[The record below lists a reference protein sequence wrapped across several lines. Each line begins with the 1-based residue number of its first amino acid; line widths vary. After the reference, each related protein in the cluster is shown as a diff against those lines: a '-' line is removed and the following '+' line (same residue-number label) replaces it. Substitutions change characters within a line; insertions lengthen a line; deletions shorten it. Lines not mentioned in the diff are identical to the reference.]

1 MRAANL
7 REETQETILDAATRL
22 FHRYGYRKM
31 TMCDVAEEARLS
43 RPTVYLYFANK
54 EELALGVID
63 RLHRDLNLELEAI
76 AASAGEPAE
85 RLRRML
91 IGRVLFIY
99 DRVPHDS
106 QSLNDLFST
115 IRPTLLERRDRW
127 LAVEGEHF
135 AQVLREGEAQGG
147 ISVTDPKATA
157 HALMLAT
164 NSLLPFYLSPQELG
178 VRSDLEARAAA
189 LADLLLH
196 GVLSRR

>member
-7 REETQETILDAATRL
+7 REETYETILEAAARL

-76 AASAGEPAE
+76 AAATGKPEE
-85 RLRRML
+85 RLRQML

-106 QSLNDLFST
+106 QSLNDLFAT
-115 IRPTLLERRDRW
+115 IRPTLLERRDQW
-127 LAVEGEHF
+127 LAVEGAHL
-135 AQVLREGEAQGG
+135 AQVLVEGQEQGL
-147 ISVTDPKATA
+147 ISVSDPRASA
-157 HALMLAT
+157 NVLMLAT
-164 NSLLPFYLSPQELG
+164 NSLLPFYLSRQELG
-178 VRSDLEARAAA
+178 SRSELTARAEA
-189 LADLLLH
+189 LVELLLH
-196 GVLSRR
+196 GILSRG